1 MLHSQ
6 TNIKPQRLNTHKLC
20 ILVLFFHLLC
30 EVLCGSAS
38 CPAVPRGLCCF
49 TIMVIP
55 SWHENSV
62 GTVAGEGGAKGM
74 FRALSLLYP
83 ANDTCHF
90 CSQSTGQK
98 WSHGQSS
105 YKGELGELGDI
116 HRYVVSITWPVFL
129 YRGAGVGG

>member
-1 MLHSQ
+1 MKSSVDQ
-6 TNIKPQRLNTHKLC
+6 
-20 ILVLFFHLLC
+20 
-30 EVLCGSAS
+30 
-38 CPAVPRGLCCF
+38 PAVQQCLRGLCCF

-62 GTVAGEGGAKGM
+62 GTVAGEAGLRGCLG
-74 FRALSLLYP
+74 ALSLLYP

-105 YKGELGELGDI
+105 YKGSWEIGRYTQICGEHHIRSSYSGSWGINTDM
-116 HRYVVSITWPVFL
+116 W
-129 YRGAGVGG
+129 